1 MKDIFIHPAA
11 IVESKDIGEGT
22 RIWAYAHV
30 MAGACVGRNCN
41 VGDQCFIESGAVVGD
56 NVTIKN
62 GSLIWEGVTIE
73 DGVFVG
79 PNVLFTNDLY
89 PRSARLAQAQDRYRD
104 KKSWLLPTVVKCGAS
119 LSAGAVI
126 LPGVTIGEYSV
137 VAAGAVVTRDVPPH
151 ALVKGS
157 PARAG
162 GWVCEC
168 GERLAILHGLGIC
181 AKCGRRFR
189 GAQPGPGLTR
199 ETGSTR

>member
-1 MKDIFIHPAA
+1 MKDVFIHPAA
-11 IVESKDIGEGT
+11 IVESKDIGGGT

-30 MAGACVGRNCN
+30 MAGARVGRNCN
-41 VGDQCFIESGAVVGD
+41 VGDHCFIESGAVVGN

-89 PRSARLAQAQDRYRD
+89 PRSQRLPQAQGRYRD

-119 LSAGAVI
+119 LSAGAVL
-126 LPGVTIGEYSV
+126 LPGVTIGEYAA
-137 VAAGAVVTRDVPPH
+137 VAAGAVVTRDVPSH

-157 PARAG
+157 PARAS

-168 GERLAILHGLGIC
+168 GARLVIINGLGDC
-181 AKCGRRFR
+181 TRCGLRFQEANA
-189 GAQPGPGLTR
+189 GTLLTR
-199 ETGSTR
+199 EIRSAQ